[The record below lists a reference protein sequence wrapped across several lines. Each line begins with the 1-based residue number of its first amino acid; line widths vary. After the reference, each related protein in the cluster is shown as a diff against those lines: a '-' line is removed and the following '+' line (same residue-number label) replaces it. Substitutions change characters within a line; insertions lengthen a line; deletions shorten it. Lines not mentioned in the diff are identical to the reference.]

1 MAKAVLGTGH
11 QVSLMRENVP
21 LRLDTVCSRL
31 KRDVHYTNGHSP
43 SPNGHAWPE
52 TNNNTEYKLVTPV
65 VADKMR
71 DRPGVTIGDE
81 CQPQEFNGRETSC
94 TGQKRRSE
102 TGLDVVKRK
111 RRRKNCQPRSLMQ
124 LNHEQ
129 EELMLKEQLSD
140 YRVNNSGVDFDT
152 IADDEE
158 EILDLSC
165 GKKQEDLP
173 ISSNSDKHV
182 TDDTVVD
189 LSIVTHGDPP
199 EVESAQNCSRLVTMD
214 TTTEDDD
221 GAVKTAETTP
231 SGAEAAVAIK
241 DYAETTMNEL
251 LSIYGLS
258 EDEAGESI
266 TRRVPLQNFAP
277 SNILGRELHL
287 LASPPTP
294 ATFPSTHPSKKSAR
308 PAGPTTSVEAS
319 VCDSAALSV
328 SATSLASDGIYGK
341 FMDRVETLTQTPQG
355 MHVILIIH

>member
-1 MAKAVLGTGH
+1 
-11 QVSLMRENVP
+11 MRENVP
-21 LRLDTVCSRL
+21 LRLDTVCRRL
-31 KRDVHYTNGHSP
+31 KTDVHYTNGHSP
-43 SPNGHAWPE
+43 SPNGHTWPE
-52 TNNNTEYKLVTPV
+52 TNNNTEYKSVTPAIG

-71 DRPGVTIGDE
+71 DRPGVTVSDE

-102 TGLDVVKRK
+102 TALDVVRRK
-111 RRRKNCQPRSLMQ
+111 RRRKSCQPRSLMQ

-129 EELMLKEQLSD
+129 EELLLKEQLSD

-165 GKKQEDLP
+165 GKKQGDLS
-173 ISSNSDKHV
+173 ISCNSDSGKYV

-189 LSIVTHGDPP
+189 LSIVTHGDRGPP
-199 EVESAQNCSRLVTMD
+199 EEESVENCPRLVTMD
-214 TTTEDDD
+214 TTTEDED
-221 GAVKTAETTP
+221 GGNTMKTAETTP
-231 SGAEAAVAIK
+231 SGADAAVAIK

-277 SNILGRELHL
+277 SNILGREQHL

-328 SATSLASDGIYGK
+328 SATSFASDGKFYGK

-355 MHVILIIH
+355 THVILIIY